1 MQNNQMP
8 QNPYQNQGEQPSD
21 PAIDEGED
29 IRMMPTMLFS
39 QTISAVERPPQEMLE
54 TEKLISQTVQSY
66 QQQAFPPPKKEIF
79 DHSNRVPQSISGTQ
93 QSASNVPPRA
103 PTNPPNRAPQ
113 NPQNRAHQ
121 SPQNPNRAPQNRP
134 SQAQMPQNPFNSPDG
149 NLPPG
154 TIIDGRYRIVN
165 VLGFGGLAVVYRAT
179 HLRLEREIAIKVM
192 NQSSDSAAVKRFTRE
207 AKIAS
212 GIVHRNVV
220 EVFDYG
226 VIPETQQPFMAME
239 LLHGHDLYHEIS
251 NNGPLTPKRAFELL
265 RPILD
270 ALNVGHKLGVVHK
283 DLKPENLFLV
293 DPGTPNEY
301 LKILDFGV
309 ARINSGGDSRLTS
322 AGQIMGTPRF
332 LAPEYILTQQ
342 VYPAT
347 DVYQMGLIFSEAI
360 TGKQAV
366 SNDIT
371 QAIQAH
377 CSGTL
382 CIPLCLKKGPVGAV
396 FKKALA
402 LNYCERY
409 KDAGEFGA
417 ALDSVKDSFE
427 NMNIGAMTQTTTGTV
442 TSAKTGESSVANNRM
457 TYILIGAIC
466 VLFVGLLML
475 IFLKVL

>member
-1 MQNNQMP
+1 MQNDQIP
-8 QNPYQNQGEQPSD
+8 QNPYQNQANQSSD
-21 PAIDEGED
+21 PTIPEED

-39 QTISAVERPPQEMLE
+39 QSLPPVEQPSQEMLE
-54 TEKLISQTVQSY
+54 TEKLISQTVQNY
-66 QQQAFPPPKKEIF
+66 QQKAYPPPKK
-79 DHSNRVPQSISGTQ
+79 DRYDQSNRVPQNISAPR
-93 QSASNVPPRA
+93 QSPA
-103 PTNPPNRAPQ
+103 PLPNRAPQ
-113 NPQNRAHQ
+113 NPNAQKPAQQNA
-121 SPQNPNRAPQNRP
+121 
-134 SQAQMPQNPFNSPDG
+134 FNSSDG

-165 VLGFGGLAVVYRAT
+165 ILGFGGLAVVYRAT
-179 HLRLEREIAIKVM
+179 HLRLGREIAIKVM

-212 GIVHRNVV
+212 GIIHRNVV

-226 VIPETQQPFMAME
+226 VIPETQQPYMAME

-251 NNGPLTPKRAFELL
+251 EKGPLTPKRAFGLL

-293 DPGTPNEY
+293 DPGTPGEY

-347 DVYQMGLIFSEAI
+347 DVYQMGLIFSETI

-371 QAIQAH
+371 LAIQAH

-382 CIPLCLKKGPVGAV
+382 AIPMCLKKGPVGAV

-402 LNYCERY
+402 LNFSERY

-417 ALDSVKDSFE
+417 ALDSVKDVFE
-427 NMNIGAMTQTTTGTV
+427 NMNVGAMTSSTSGTV
-442 TSAKTGESSVANNRM
+442 SRASTGGSFVANNRM

-466 VLFVGLLML
+466 VIFVVLLMF
-475 IFLKVL
+475 IFLKLL